1 MKVMKKTFLPVLAVL
16 SCSLA
21 SNAFASARILIDFQ
35 NRTATIRADFNFF
48 CGPTCNID
56 DERATLEQMT
66 EVAQKLWSGDPYL
79 ADDSLKIPLELL
91 YQGYHLQV
99 KADLRA
105 KFFSSIEA
113 AHQDALANQTPVN
126 NYVRIDLENKDFVT
140 ATAGLGANA
149 IHLLLKRGELDLTS
163 LAHEFGHSMQLDHW
177 QKAVAGPPS
186 IMVER
191 GFPAVDPQYCYQVAP
206 SKNKKKQ
213 AIATVNPRFRRVTQ
227 ADLWNLR
234 EIVNGWP
241 LEKDGD
247 VSHVD
252 LGWNVAAKDQYL
264 FRPKMKKSFWEKMFG
279 NG

>member
-1 MKVMKKTFLPVLAVL
+1 MKKNFLPVLAVL
-16 SCSLA
+16 SCALA
-21 SNAFASARILIDFQ
+21 SNAFASARILIDFKD
-35 NRTATIRADFNFF
+35 NTATIRADFNFF
-48 CGPTCNID
+48 CGPSCNID
-56 DERATLEQMT
+56 DERATLEKMT
-66 EVAQKLWSGDPYL
+66 EVAQTLWSGDPYL

-91 YQGYHLQV
+91 YHGYHLRV

-126 NYVRIDLENKDFVT
+126 NYVRIDLENKEFKT

-163 LAHEFGHSMQLDHW
+163 LAHELGHSMQLDHW
-177 QKAVAGPPS
+177 QKAISGPPS

-191 GFPAVDPQYCYQVAP
+191 GFPAVDVEYRYNQDPK
-206 SKNKKKQ
+206 S
-213 AIATVNPRFRRVTQ
+213 TVNPRLRRVTQ
-227 ADLWNLR
+227 DDLWNLR

-241 LEKDGD
+241 LVKDGD
-247 VSHVD
+247 VSYVD
-252 LGWNVAAKDQYL
+252 LGWNTAAKDPYL
-264 FRPKMKKSFWEKMFG
+264 FRPKMKRTFWEKMFG